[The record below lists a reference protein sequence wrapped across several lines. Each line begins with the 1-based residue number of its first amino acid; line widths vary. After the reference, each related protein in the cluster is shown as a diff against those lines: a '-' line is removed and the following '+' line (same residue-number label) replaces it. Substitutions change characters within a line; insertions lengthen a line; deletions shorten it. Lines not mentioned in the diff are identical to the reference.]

1 MKHIYS
7 NAYNFLSFVTAGVDP
22 RTGTYSCNISL
33 SALMANALSGPSVP
47 VSIGFN
53 ALNTANAGFGLGWTL
68 PLTRYNS
75 TSRELVLSSGARYRA
90 NLAPDLF
97 VLIDKKVRDLKAT
110 RVGDEL
116 FVEHKSG
123 IVEVLTTSG
132 SSGDEWLVSKIYSP
146 EGRAVSLVY
155 SLVGGQQL
163 LREIRDESSTLLTVD
178 VPTGSSLASSIT
190 LWPESPSRKLVFMLQ
205 MQNNELTKIS
215 VLLDNNSRASWRLTY
230 GTVDGLRL
238 ITRLELPTGGIDRIE
253 YQASALSLPADAPV
267 SALPAVSSHTS
278 FAGSDQ
284 PPVRREYRY
293 SLKNYL
299 GNGSNARWR
308 DDGDNLYQAPG
319 DYEYESTEELVLGAG
334 TSKRTVRSTRRIYNR
349 FHLPVEE
356 TVNQNGKTVRSR
368 TQYHEKPG
376 LKFEEQPANFQLP
389 MKVETSYF
397 DTTAPDV
404 VRIETT
410 LTEYDEFGNILKTV
424 SPTGITEVFTYYP
437 LGETDGC
444 PADSFGAV
452 RWLKRKTLIPAPDRA
467 PAAALTCLYRYIQ
480 LPSAS
485 SQRDAFLALEKESVF
500 QDDEDAPV
508 MAIARQYEADRDSI
522 FFGRVTRKIETV
534 QGIESVF
541 DYHYE
546 RMDDAVCTKT
556 TLTAAD
562 GASTTRSTWQNLFTG
577 NEEKTV
583 GQLGV
588 ASEVTHDRLGRKTL
602 EMLAPKTSSQ
612 ATRTH
617 SYHLADR
624 VDDPVETR
632 TVAANGGTMLT
643 RLDGMSR
650 RSTVEVQDVD
660 ADGQPMR
667 AVYSASYDALGQMIE
682 ETNTDWLDGKPHAL
696 SSRYTYDDWG
706 NRSAHIGPDGVLNHD
721 RHDPI
726 ALTQT
731 QGSDKAGLTIITK
744 NAFGKNDT
752 VERIDRNGKSC
763 AITSYRYDGLG
774 RCVQQTDPLGNVT
787 RFEYDFADR
796 LVLTQLP
803 DGSRIKKAFVAHSTE
818 DLATH
823 IWVNDYLV
831 GQRTYDGLL
840 RVTDIT
846 VGGRTERFTYTGSQ
860 PNPATH
866 ATAGSKVIAYKYD
879 PALNNQVIERSV
891 EGSSNLSAQFRYDN
905 LQARLIQ
912 ASSPDNQQQRNYS
925 PSGQLASDNL
935 SAGQTSLD
943 SAQRS
948 SLNGLPM
955 VYVDASGL
963 KQIIRYDALCRIAQ
977 VEQGTVKADYAY
989 DQHGHVSRIETLD
1002 TQSERKLITELEY
1015 DDFGREVRR
1024 VLTVDPNQPEEL
1036 SQQFNESDKLIRR
1049 TLRRGSSLMRDEVF
1063 AYDVRGRL
1071 ERYQCDG
1078 EHLPVDSCG
1087 KAILRQTYTFDELDN
1102 IRQLKTEFAEGENV
1116 ATYEYESPDKTQLSR
1131 VRHSHTDYAAQ
1142 EAIFTYDPDGN
1153 QLNDELGRRMIYDDL
1168 GRLASVAQEQA

>member
-1 MKHIYS
+1 MS
-7 NAYNFLSFVTAGVDP
+7 N
-22 RTGTYSCNISL
+22 
-33 SALMANALSGPSVP
+33 
-47 VSIGFN
+47 
-53 ALNTANAGFGLGWTL
+53 
-68 PLTRYNS
+68 
-75 TSRELVLSSGARYRA
+75 GARYRA
-90 NLAPDLF
+90 NLASDLF
-97 VLIDKKVRDLKAT
+97 VIIDKKVCDLKTT

-123 IVEVLTTSG
+123 IVEVLTRQG
-132 SSGDEWLVSKIYSP
+132 ANGDAWLVSKIYSP

-155 SLVGGQQL
+155 RLVGGQQL
-163 LREIRDESSTLLTVD
+163 LREIRDETYTLLTVD

-205 MQNNELTKIS
+205 LQNNELTKIS

-238 ITRLELPTGGIDRIE
+238 ITRLEQPTGGIERIE

-284 PPVRREYRY
+284 LPVTREYKY
-293 SLKNYL
+293 SLNNYL
-299 GNGSNARWR
+299 GYGSSAKWR
-308 DDGDNLYQAPG
+308 DDGDNLYQATG
-319 DYEYESTEELVLGAG
+319 NYEYESTEDLILGAG
-334 TSKRTVRSTRRIYNR
+334 TSKQTVRSTRRVYNR

-368 TQYHEKPG
+368 TEYHKKPG
-376 LKFEEQPANFQLP
+376 LKFDDQPANFQLP
-389 MKVETSYF
+389 LKVEISCF
-397 DTTAPDV
+397 DTAAPDV
-404 VRIETT
+404 VRHETT
-410 LTEYDEFGNILKTV
+410 LTEYDDFGNLLKKV

-437 LGETDGC
+437 LGESDGC

-452 RWLKRKTLIPAPDRA
+452 RWLKQKTLIPAPDLA
-467 PAAALTCLYRYIQ
+467 PAPTLVSRYRYIQ
-480 LPSAS
+480 LPSANPE
-485 SQRDAFLALEKESVF
+485 RDAFLALEKESVF
-500 QDDEDAPV
+500 QDGQDAPV
-508 MAIARQYEADRDSI
+508 MTIARQYETDRDSI
-522 FFGRVTRKIETV
+522 FFGRATRKTETV
-534 QGIESVF
+534 QGVESVF
-541 DYHYE
+541 DYRYE
-546 RMDDAVCTKT
+546 RVDDAVCTQT

-562 GASTTRSTWQNLFTG
+562 GTSASRSTWQNLFTG
-577 NEEKTV
+577 IEEKTV

-588 ASEVTHDRLGRKTL
+588 ASEVTHDRLGRKTI
-602 EMLAPKTSSQ
+602 EMLAPQTSAQ
-612 ATRTH
+612 AMRTH
-617 SYHLADR
+617 GYQLADK

-632 TVAANGGTMLT
+632 TVAANGALMLT

-650 RSTVEVQDVD
+650 RSTVKVQDVD

-667 AVYSASYDALGQMIE
+667 DVYSARYDALGQLIE
-682 ETNTDWLDGKPHAL
+682 ETNTDWLGGKPHAL

-706 NRSAHIGPDGVLNHD
+706 NRSAHKGPDGVLNHD

-731 QGSDKAGLTIITK
+731 LGSDQAGLTIISK

-752 VERIDRNGKSC
+752 VERIDRTGKSC
-763 AITSYRYDGLG
+763 GITAYRYDGLG
-774 RCVQQTDPLGNVT
+774 RCVQQTDPLGNIT

-803 DGSRIKKAFVAHSTE
+803 DGSRITKAFVAHSTE

-866 ATAGSKVIAYKYD
+866 VTASGKVIAYKYD
-879 PALNNQVIERSV
+879 PALNNQVIERGV

-905 LQARLIQ
+905 RHARLIQ
-912 ASSPDNQQQRNYS
+912 AASPGNQQQRNYS
-925 PSGQLASDNL
+925 PSGKLASDSL
-935 SAGQTSLD
+935 SEEGQISL
-943 SAQRS
+943 ATVQRN

-955 VYVDASGL
+955 LYVNASGV
-963 KQIIRYDALCRIAQ
+963 KQMIRYDALCRIAQ

-989 DQHGHVSRIETLD
+989 DQQGRVCRIDTLD
-1002 TQSERKLITELEY
+1002 AQSQRKLVTELEY

-1024 VLTVDPNQPEEL
+1024 VLTVDSNQPEEL

-1049 TLRRGSSLMRDEVF
+1049 SLRRGSSLVRDEVF

-1078 EHLPVDSCG
+1078 EHLPVDCCG

-1102 IRQLKTEFAEGENV
+1102 IRQLKTEFAQGENV
-1116 ATYEYESPDKTQLSR
+1116 STYEYEYSDKTQLSR
-1131 VRHSHTDYAAQ
+1131 VRHSHPDYAMQ
-1142 EAIFTYDPDGN
+1142 EATFTYDRDGN
-1153 QLNDELGRRMIYDDL
+1153 QLNDEHGRRMIYDDL